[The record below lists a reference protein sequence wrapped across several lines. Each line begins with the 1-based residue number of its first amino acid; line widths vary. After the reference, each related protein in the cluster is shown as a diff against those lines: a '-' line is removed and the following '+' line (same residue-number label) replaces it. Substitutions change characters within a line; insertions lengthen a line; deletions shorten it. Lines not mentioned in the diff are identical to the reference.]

1 MKFRT
6 FPIPPTPFC
15 HLYFHW
21 VQYQTNIWRS
31 QPAMHSSGTGCILI
45 SDSKTGTVCRLYF
58 YTSCILAADFIAV
71 HGISPSSQLTLVNFQ
86 VRQGYGYQQC
96 VIHVLN
102 SEVRCNMT
110 LITTRCSI
118 ALFHVQCSMFT
129 VFTLCVSSMCI
140 VFTLCAIFNVHCVR
154 TLCTLS
160 EMHSFK
166 HLWWGASPHSCGR
179 DTVGRVKDICLLCM
193 CNWCYTADK
202 CMTSCYASNR
212 IRSRRHTDVCP

>member
-1 MKFRT
+1 M
-6 FPIPPTPFC
+6 
-15 HLYFHW
+15 
-21 VQYQTNIWRS
+21 
-31 QPAMHSSGTGCILI
+31 
-45 SDSKTGTVCRLYF
+45 
-58 YTSCILAADFIAV
+58 AADFIAV

-110 LITTRCSI
+110 LITTRCGI

-129 VFTLCVSSMCI
+129 VFTLCVSSTCI

-160 EMHSFK
+160 EMHRFK

-179 DTVGRVKDICLLCM
+179 DTVGRVKTSDSCICATDAAQTYVLTHQGRVSPQGTVFNLCRVIIT
-193 CNWCYTADK
+193 NKLGHSSRPIPIYRRAARLDW
-202 CMTSCYASNR
+202 SHYAVLFMR
-212 IRSRRHTDVCP
+212 KHCKHEK

>member
-1 MKFRT
+1 
-6 FPIPPTPFC
+6 
-15 HLYFHW
+15 
-21 VQYQTNIWRS
+21 
-31 QPAMHSSGTGCILI
+31 MHSSGTGCILI

-58 YTSCILAADFIAV
+58 YTSCILAADFMAG

-110 LITTRCSI
+110 LITTRCGI

-129 VFTLCVSSMCI
+129 VFTFCVSSMYI
-140 VFTLCAIFNVHCVR
+140 VFTLCAIFKVHCVR

-160 EMHSFK
+160 EMQAVGFFVDKQANISCQNRRQKFAQNCEERHSVCVQ
-166 HLWWGASPHSCGR
+166 GAAYWSCIHSKSVKSAAFALLSQKICGKVR
-179 DTVGRVKDICLLCM
+179 KL
-193 CNWCYTADK
+193 
-202 CMTSCYASNR
+202 
-212 IRSRRHTDVCP
+212 

>member
-1 MKFRT
+1 
-6 FPIPPTPFC
+6 
-15 HLYFHW
+15 
-21 VQYQTNIWRS
+21 
-31 QPAMHSSGTGCILI
+31 MHSSGTGCILI

-110 LITTRCSI
+110 LITTRCGI

-129 VFTLCVSSMCI
+129 VFTLCVNSMCI
-140 VFTLCAIFNVHCVR
+140 VFTLCAIFNVHGVR

-193 CNWCYTADK
+193 CN
-202 CMTSCYASNR
+202 
-212 IRSRRHTDVCP
+212 